1 MRNKRLIILIC
12 VLGGLAAVIIIMSAV
27 FTVYNTDAVCGT
39 TYTENEGYYQTIS
52 EVNAEVKTVADKF
65 KFKNIF
71 LFNKDELIDAVNNEV
86 SRAEAYDV
94 ECVFPN
100 KVVVKHNLVNRDL
113 QFKVGEKYIVTGA
126 SGKIVR
132 VNDYDSTSQS
142 GGHYDETLI
151 SVTPYASPDSAE
163 VCKYAYAE
171 SSCYD
176 MRALKIILGLPS
188 VLVDSSGRRV
198 FDKAVYS
205 SIDLSNKNTIVIRTR
220 NGVAFKF
227 LGGANALAE
236 KVRTMASWYVFA
248 SDADTTR
255 GIVTISDVN
264 PEKVIYSK
272 SGRL

>member
-1 MRNKRLIILIC
+1 MIILIC

-86 SRAEAYDV
+86 PRAEAYDV

-100 KVVVKHNLVNRDL
+100 KVVVKYNLVNRDL

-176 MRALKIILGLPS
+176 MRALEIILGLPS
-188 VLVDSSGRRV
+188 VLVDSSGRQA

-264 PEKVIYSK
+264 PEKVIYSE